1 MTTPPDAR
9 SAEAPAARPGTDA
22 GAGPRRIADPGEM
35 RGAVLAARAA
45 GRRVGF
51 VPTMGALHR
60 GHASLV
66 EAAAME
72 CDDVAVSIF
81 VNPTQFGPGE
91 DFTRYPRPLA
101 ADLSLLARLGVRWA
115 FVPEAATLYPPGAAT
130 RVVVEGPARGFEGD
144 LRPGHFAGVATVVCR
159 LLQAVPADAAYF
171 GAKDWQQTRVVERMV
186 CDLGLQVGLRVCPTI
201 REPDGLALSSRNV
214 YLGPDERRR
223 ATALV
228 ESLRLA
234 AALWDGGGAV
244 ATIEAAMR
252 ELLTGRGVVVDYAA
266 IVDAESLAAPLPARP
281 AVALVAGR
289 AGSTRLIDNV
299 LLAARSD
306 VG

>member
-1 MTTPPDAR
+1 M
-9 SAEAPAARPGTDA
+9 
-22 GAGPRRIADPGEM
+22 
-35 RGAVLAARAA
+35 
-45 GRRVGF
+45 
-51 VPTMGALHR
+51 
-60 GHASLV
+60 
-66 EAAAME
+66 
-72 CDDVAVSIF
+72 
-81 VNPTQFGPGE
+81 
-91 DFTRYPRPLA
+91 
-101 ADLSLLARLGVRWA
+101 
-115 FVPEAATLYPPGAAT
+115 
-130 RVVVEGPARGFEGD
+130 
-144 LRPGHFAGVATVVCR
+144 
-159 LLQAVPADAAYF
+159 
-171 GAKDWQQTRVVERMV
+171 
-186 CDLGLQVGLRVCPTI
+186 
-201 REPDGLALSSRNV
+201 
-214 YLGPDERRR
+214 
-223 ATALV
+223 